1 MINKSYLKTL
11 LLISIIFILSG
22 CSNNNK
28 QDISEN
34 QIIREE
40 IICTDYNEMAECTQK
55 TLMLNSKINYLY
67 SNRSTILQNYYNIEK
82 YIKNNNLE
90 DINNI
95 QYIGYINDNKIISF
109 NVNKELI
116 SKIKNKEIIVYD
128 YEDELNELWIS
139 NELKK

>member
-1 MINKSYLKTL
+1 MINKSHLKTL

-55 TLMLNSKINYLY
+55 TLMLNFKINYLY

-139 NELKK
+139 NELKN

>member
-40 IICTDYNEMAECTQK
+40 ILCTDYNEMAECTQK
-55 TLMLNSKINYLY
+55 TLMLNVKINYLY

-139 NELKK
+139 NELKN

>member
-1 MINKSYLKTL
+1 MINKSHLKTL

-55 TLMLNSKINYLY
+55 TLMLNFKINYLY

-128 YEDELNELWIS
+128 YEDELNEIWIS
-139 NELKK
+139 NELKN

>member
-28 QDISEN
+28 QDVSEN

-55 TLMLNSKINYLY
+55 TLMLNFKINYLY

>member
-1 MINKSYLKTL
+1 MINKSHLKTL

-55 TLMLNSKINYLY
+55 TLMLNFKINYLY

-109 NVNKELI
+109 NVNKEFI

-139 NELKK
+139 NELKN

>member
-1 MINKSYLKTL
+1 MINKSHLKTL

-22 CSNNNK
+22 CNNNNK

-55 TLMLNSKINYLY
+55 TLMLNFKINYLY

-139 NELKK
+139 NELKN

>member
-1 MINKSYLKTL
+1 MINKSHLKTL

-55 TLMLNSKINYLY
+55 TLMLNFKINYLY
-67 SNRSTILQNYYNIEK
+67 SNRSTILQNYYNIEQ

-139 NELKK
+139 NELKN